1 QIHNKERVSQ
11 RLSTLP
17 DRLTYECMAP
27 FGKLAFIPGRIVHS
41 NEILVLLGDDYFV
54 ERTCKQ
60 SIEIVNRRLENIKE
74 KIEKHRKEKEVFNQ
88 QKKYTSEF
96 LNDRKNMFEI
106 KENDDDTGVKQEEK
120 KTIKSTY

>member
-1 QIHNKERVSQ
+1 MV
-11 RLSTLP
+11 
-17 DRLTYECMAP
+17 P
-27 FGKLAFIPGRIVHS
+27 FRKLAFIPGRIVHS
-41 NEILVLLGDDYFV
+41 NEILVLLGDNYFV

-60 SIEIVNRRLENIKE
+60 LIEIVNRRLENIKE